1 MKKVLALSLTAAMAI
16 AMSGCTDSDT
26 PTNPATNS
34 SGLRH
39 VRVAALPIAET
50 AALWAGIAQ
59 GIFTRHG
66 LDVEVLPA
74 QGGALAIPA
83 LTKGDLDFA
92 IGQPFGPFRADLQD
106 LGVVII
112 GNYAS
117 SYATGDDINAVVASK
132 ASGITRPR

>member
-1 MKKVLALSLTAAMAI
+1 MASTPGVPRSDHQPPSPGRASSMKKVLALSLTVAI
-16 AMSGCTDSDT
+16 AIVMSGCTDSDAPKNST
-26 PTNPATNS
+26 TNS
-34 SGLRH
+34 TGLRH

-83 LTKGDLDFA
+83 LT
-92 IGQPFGPFRADLQD
+92 
-106 LGVVII
+106 
-112 GNYAS
+112 
-117 SYATGDDINAVVASK
+117 
-132 ASGITRPR
+132 